1 MSNTSHKQQR
11 ISLQRAPRRPLR
23 AALLL
28 AASLPG
34 LAPVAALAEPT
45 EPGKTDCRLLTLEAL
60 LQSDARCQ
68 RPPLMA
74 PASAG
79 SLAAGSAQPTPATE
93 PTSASTSSPTVAA
106 RTQALEDEAQA
117 AMLPFDEKRLP
128 SVRPAP
134 QSVMPASTKST
145 TRPAAKAASSL
156 DVRRILTLDPLVQ
169 ATAQRHD
176 IDPLLLHALAHVES
190 RHHSEAVSPAGARG
204 LMQLMPATA
213 RGVGVADG
221 GLHEPA
227 QNLEASARYLKR
239 LQQRFGNELSL
250 VLAAYNAGEGA
261 VERHGRRVPPYAETQ
276 AYVRD
281 VLALYRQLRLRLLT
295 PGLRAQGQA

>member
-1 MSNTSHKQQR
+1 M
-11 ISLQRAPRRPLR
+11 
-23 AALLL
+23 
-28 AASLPG
+28 
-34 LAPVAALAEPT
+34 
-45 EPGKTDCRLLTLEAL
+45 
-60 LQSDARCQ
+60 
-68 RPPLMA
+68 
-74 PASAG
+74 
-79 SLAAGSAQPTPATE
+79 
-93 PTSASTSSPTVAA
+93 
-106 RTQALEDEAQA
+106 
-117 AMLPFDEKRLP
+117 
-128 SVRPAP
+128 
-134 QSVMPASTKST
+134 
-145 TRPAAKAASSL
+145 
-156 DVRRILTLDPLVQ
+156 DPLVQ

-190 RHHSEAVSPAGARG
+190 RHRSEAVSPAGARG

-227 QNLEASARYLKR
+227 QNLEASARYLKL

-281 VLALYRQLRLRLLT
+281 VLALYRQLRLRLLA
-295 PGLRAQGQA
+295 PGLRAKGRA